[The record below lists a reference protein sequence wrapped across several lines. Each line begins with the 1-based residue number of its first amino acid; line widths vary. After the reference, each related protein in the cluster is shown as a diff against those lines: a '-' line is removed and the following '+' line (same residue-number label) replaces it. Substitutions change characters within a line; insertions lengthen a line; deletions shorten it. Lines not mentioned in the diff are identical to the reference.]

1 MSLIDRLLKDL
12 FPDRAIANETSPIKE
27 VLVKEMIKRNKVFL
41 DGYQAWK
48 GDEMHLGILAHLKE
62 ASMLKF
68 SNPEAEVNFFHYRDA
83 QSNGFYFHGEDP
95 WTADDYSYLI
105 QHFIDLLKREE
116 YYLNNA
122 KREVVEEERKLKTV
136 EHFYLK
142 PKLKFRKE
150 MPYEQLYGNVEIE
163 HRLVEGK
170 TNLVKVMVNVY
181 NDRNFK
187 EPADFETLLPKFW
200 LP

>member
-12 FPDRAIANETSPIKE
+12 FPERETTTKTSPIKE
-27 VLVKEMIKRNKVFL
+27 VLVKEMIKRNQVFL
-41 DGYQAWK
+41 DGYEAWK
-48 GDEMHLGILAHLKE
+48 AAEMQMGVLAHLKE
-62 ASMLKF
+62 ASEIKY
-68 SNPEAEVNFFHYRDA
+68 SNPDAEVNFFHYRDV
-83 QSNGFYFHGEDP
+83 QSNGFYFHGEAP
-95 WTADDYSYLI
+95 WTAEDYSYLI
-105 QHFIDLLKREE
+105 HHFIDVLKKEE

-122 KREVVEEERKLKTV
+122 KREVVEEEKQLKTV

-142 PKLKFRKE
+142 PKLKYRRE
-150 MPYEQLYGNVEIE
+150 VPYEQLYGNVEIE
-163 HRLVEGK
+163 HRLVEDK

-187 EPADFETLLPKFW
+187 KAADFEELLPKFW